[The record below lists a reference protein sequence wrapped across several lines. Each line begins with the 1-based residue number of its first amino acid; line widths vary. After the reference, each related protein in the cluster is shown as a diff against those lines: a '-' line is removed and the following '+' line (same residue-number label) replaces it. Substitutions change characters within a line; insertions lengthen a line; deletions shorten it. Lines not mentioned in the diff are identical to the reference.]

1 MINDALEFVRREV
14 RDHLGVSDTEA
25 QLGSAR
31 VLADEAS
38 HEGLTITLINVEE
51 EPALRNT
58 RDTFLVDGQP
68 VTRRPSVYMN
78 MYLLFAYDFMNYG
91 MSLFNLSE
99 TIALFQHRRRF
110 TAADDRPGNP
120 WPAQAELLAFDH
132 HNMSFEALNNLWS
145 IMGGT
150 LFPCVIYKVR
160 LVEIR
165 QVAPDV
171 SAPAI
176 NTIALDLSES

>member
-1 MINDALEFVRREV
+1 MINEALEFIRREV
-14 RDHLGVSDTEA
+14 RDHLGVSDAEA
-25 QLGSAR
+25 QLESAR
-31 VLADEAS
+31 VLAEGSGGD
-38 HEGLTITLINVEE
+38 GLTITLINVEE

-78 MYLLFAYDFMNYG
+78 LYLLLAFDFQNYG
-91 MSLFNLSE
+91 TSLLRLSE

-110 TAADDRPGNP
+110 TAADDRAPNP
-120 WPAQAELLAFDH
+120 WPARAEMLAFDH

-165 QVAPDV
+165 HIAPDIAEV
-171 SAPAI
+171 PI
-176 NTIALDLSES
+176 DTIALDMSGT